1 MNMAKK
7 RYESRLL
14 LFSLFFIL
22 ILGIIV
28 SLMDPKGIA
37 GNVDGLDV
45 DSLSGIYLVLFFV
58 GLGMI
63 LGGIIIRFI
72 AIATLKKNF
81 SGRLRI
87 REDHTLIKNGIYHW
101 IRHPSYLG
109 LIMTYLGVPV
119 LLSSILGF
127 LVMSLIIPLLI
138 HRIKLEER
146 MLIERFGTEYQEY
159 VEHSKKLIPYIY

>member
-1 MNMAKK
+1 MEKK

-14 LFSLFFIL
+14 LVSLFFIL

-28 SLMDPKGIA
+28 SLSDPSGIA
-37 GNVDGLDV
+37 RNGSGLDF
-45 DSLSGIYLVLFFV
+45 DSLSGTYWVLFLV

-63 LGGIIIRFI
+63 LLGLIIRLV

-101 IRHPSYLG
+101 IRHPAYLG
-109 LIMTYLGVPV
+109 LIITYIGVPV
-119 LLSSILGF
+119 LLSSVLGL

-146 MLIERFGTEYQEY
+146 MLIERFGAEYEEY
-159 VEHSKKLIPYIY
+159 VEKSKKLIPYIY

>member
-1 MNMAKK
+1 MNVAKK

-28 SLMDPKGIA
+28 SIMDPKGIA
-37 GNVDGLDV
+37 SNVGGLDV
-45 DSLSGIYLVLFFV
+45 DSLSGIYLGLFFL

-63 LGGIIIRFI
+63 SVGIVIRFV

-87 REDHTLIKNGIYHW
+87 RDNHTLIKNGIYHW

-109 LIMTYLGVPV
+109 LIITYFGVPV

-138 HRIKLEER
+138 HRIKLEEG
-146 MLIERFGTEYQEY
+146 MLLERFGAEYEEY
-159 VEHSKKLIPYIY
+159 MEHSKKLIPYIY